1 MFDTSRIIRRVLE
14 AIGPRELER
23 AKAAVGSTTLRRA
36 MRLIIE
42 ESEARANLFIPQY
55 WAVFYHDGRGSI
67 SPVSARK
74 LVFFDNPK
82 DDPRLNG
89 GVSPERAG
97 ALRRLTKAQYNEG
110 LVQNQR
116 RAAAKQ
122 RPFMFVVDSAGPQ
135 AARPF
140 FKTLGKDAAQRL
152 GPEILFEFEAQLLRE
167 IDDDPET
174 RGETGSA
181 EFRL

>member
-1 MFDTSRIIRRVLE
+1 MLDPSRIIRKVLE

-23 AKAAVGSTTLRRA
+23 AKASVGSMTLRRA

-42 ESEARANLFIPQY
+42 ESEARANLFIPHF
-55 WAVFYHDGRGSI
+55 WAVYYHDGHGSI
-67 SPVSARK
+67 SPRNARK
-74 LVFFDNPK
+74 LVFFDDPN

-89 GVSPERAG
+89 GVSPERASS
-97 ALRRLTKAQYNEG
+97 LRRLTKAQYIEG

-116 RAAAKQ
+116 RAAAGG
-122 RPFMFVVDSAGPQ
+122 RPFMYVVDRVGPQ
-135 AARPF
+135 SPKPF
-140 FKTLGKDAAQRL
+140 FNQLKNGAADRAA
-152 GPEILFEFEAQLLRE
+152 PVILREFEAELLRQ
-167 IDDDPET
+167 IDRDPET